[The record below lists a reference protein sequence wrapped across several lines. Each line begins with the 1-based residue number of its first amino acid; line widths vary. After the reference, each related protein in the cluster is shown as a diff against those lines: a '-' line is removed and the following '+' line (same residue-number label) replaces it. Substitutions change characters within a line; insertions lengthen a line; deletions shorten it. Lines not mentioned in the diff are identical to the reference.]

1 MVLVSFLFLKQVFLI
16 CLYIYHGQN
25 SNIVRY
31 YFHFKITIFYVN
43 IMSNVIYSSDA
54 KLNFQHHPSE
64 ISLIWSTFD
73 YQCWKQLWY
82 LFIFCGNYVA
92 FFYGFFDGK

>member
-1 MVLVSFLFLKQVFLI
+1 
-16 CLYIYHGQN
+16 
-25 SNIVRY
+25 
-31 YFHFKITIFYVN
+31 
-43 IMSNVIYSSDA
+43 MSNVIYSSDA

-82 LFIFCGNYVA
+82 LFIYFLWKLCCI
-92 FFYGFFDGK
+92 FLWILWWKI